1 MNPQSRSIVSSHP
14 QDGLAPAASSGAK
27 PPARLALATALLN
40 LSVSASSSPLVA
52 DAAPQAVSAGAE
64 LLLNADAAGA
74 DEDAAFRCLVALATF
89 ALASVEVKALERDLG
104 LDDVA
109 KAMKARGGKV
119 GDAAKDLEK
128 ALAR

>member
-1 MNPQSRSIVSSHP
+1 M
-14 QDGLAPAASSGAK
+14 
-27 PPARLALATALLN
+27 
-40 LSVSASSSPLVA
+40 
-52 DAAPQAVSAGAE
+52 
-64 LLLNADAAGA
+64 
-74 DEDAAFRCLVALATF
+74 ALATF
-89 ALASVEVKALERDLG
+89 AFASEEVKALERDLG